1 MTIHNPSHN
10 TQCERMVLAT
20 ANNGEFQFSVNSW
33 FDQLGIWILP
43 HTISYNFC
51 VPWISIP
58 VSESDYIFLVQ
69 ITREFFSSEISSTER
84 QRSSLAKFVPTN
96 QAKWLNRHLN
106 SDVWLL
112 CVYYCAKRLR
122 EGKNSLFITNANFFW
137 LSVARWFLKEIRS
150 RII

>member
-58 VSESDYIFLVQ
+58 VSESDYIFFGSNYARVFLFGNFVYWAAAKLV
-69 ITREFFSSEISSTER
+69 SEIRYNQSS
-84 QRSSLAKFVPTN
+84 QVIKSSFEFGRLIIVCI
-96 QAKWLNRHLN
+96 
-106 SDVWLL
+106 LL
-112 CVYYCAKRLR
+112 C
-122 EGKNSLFITNANFFW
+122 
-137 LSVARWFLKEIRS
+137 
-150 RII
+150 